1 MEKIRNEIKAMID
14 NIQDEYILYKI
25 IRFIKNIIK

>member
-1 MEKIRNEIKAMID
+1 MEKIRNEIKTMID